1 MRALLMA
8 LLEPIDELRAIEVA
22 GNFTKRMA
30 MLEALKGLPFGA
42 VWDQF
47 CLQQGVP
54 VGVVSDMRFQG
65 GRTRVELRVDPT
77 RSTIAPRR

>member
-8 LLEPIDELRAIEVA
+8 LLEPIDDLRALEVS
-22 GNFTKRMA
+22 GNFTRRMA

-47 CLQQGVP
+47 CLSQGVP
-54 VGVVSDMRFQG
+54 VGVAYMDQIEDYER
-65 GRTRVELRVDPT
+65 RVLAQRG
-77 RSTIAPRR
+77 